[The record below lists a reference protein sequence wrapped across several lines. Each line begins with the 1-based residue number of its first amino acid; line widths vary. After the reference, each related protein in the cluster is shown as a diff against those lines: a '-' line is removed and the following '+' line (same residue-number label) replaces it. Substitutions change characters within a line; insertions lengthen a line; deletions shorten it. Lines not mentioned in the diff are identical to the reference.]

1 MLRFTTVHMDKSKI
15 KGLSLIE
22 ALVCLVIVGIGFIG
36 VNQMI
41 SYATSSMDR
50 SLEANKINFLSETA
64 VEDIMGD
71 TNNASNYNFTQSC
84 TKSSYG
90 ASDLSSKKKTKWAKI
105 FLAENQIKINNKDR
119 KISCVSGDSKS
130 ATISSGAD
138 RTSAKF
144 SFKSNKGKKKKFI
157 GVVVK

>member
-1 MLRFTTVHMDKSKI
+1 MDKSKI

-71 TNNASNYNFTQSC
+71 TNNASNYNFAQSC
-84 TKSSYG
+84 AKSSYG
-90 ASDLSSKKKTKWAKI
+90 ASDLSSKKKTKWAKL

-144 SFKSNKGKKKKFI
+144 SFKSNQGKKKKFI

>member
-1 MLRFTTVHMDKSKI
+1 MDKSKI

-90 ASDLSSKKKTKWAKI
+90 ASDLSSKKKTKWAKL

-144 SFKSNKGKKKKFI
+144 SFKSNQGKKKKFI
-157 GVVVK
+157 GVVIK

>member
-1 MLRFTTVHMDKSKI
+1 MDKSKI

-90 ASDLSSKKKTKWAKI
+90 ASDLSSKKKTKWAKL

-144 SFKSNKGKKKKFI
+144 SFKSNQGKKKKFI

>member
-1 MLRFTTVHMDKSKI
+1 MDRAIKNI

-71 TNNASNYNFTQSC
+71 TNNASNYTFTQSC
-84 TKSSYG
+84 TKPSFG
-90 ASDLSSKKKTKWAKI
+90 NSDLSSKKKTKWAKL
-105 FLAENQIKINNKDR
+105 FLAENQIKINNIDR
-119 KISCVSGDSKS
+119 KISCVSGDNKS
-130 ATISSGAD
+130 ATISAGTD

-144 SFKSNKGKKKKFI
+144 SFKSNQGKKKKFI

>member
-1 MLRFTTVHMDKSKI
+1 MGKTVKNI

-71 TNNASNYNFTQSC
+71 TNNASNYNFNQNC

-90 ASDLSSKKKTKWAKI
+90 ASDLSSKKKTKWAKL

-144 SFKSNKGKKKKFI
+144 SFKSNQGKKKKFI

>member
-1 MLRFTTVHMDKSKI
+1 MDRAIKNI

-71 TNNASNYNFTQSC
+71 ANNASKYS
-84 TKSSYG
+84 
-90 ASDLSSKKKTKWAKI
+90 
-105 FLAENQIKINNKDR
+105 
-119 KISCVSGDSKS
+119 
-130 ATISSGAD
+130 
-138 RTSAKF
+138 F
-144 SFKSNKGKKKKFI
+144 SQ
-157 GVVVK
+157 

>member
-1 MLRFTTVHMDKSKI
+1 MGKTI
-15 KGLSLIE
+15 KNIRGLSLIE

-90 ASDLSSKKKTKWAKI
+90 ASDLSSKKKTKWAKL

-130 ATISSGAD
+130 ATISSGSD

-144 SFKSNKGKKKKFI
+144 SFKSNQGKKKKFI

>member
-1 MLRFTTVHMDKSKI
+1 MDKKI
-15 KGLSLIE
+15 KDKGLSLIE
-22 ALVCLVIVGIGFIG
+22 ALVCIVIVGIFFVG

-84 TKSSYG
+84 AKSSYG
-90 ASDLSSKKKTKWAKI
+90 ASDLSSKKKTKWAKL

-144 SFKSNKGKKKKFI
+144 SFKSNQGKKKKFI

>member
-1 MLRFTTVHMDKSKI
+1 MGKTVKNI
-15 KGLSLIE
+15 RGLSLIE

-90 ASDLSSKKKTKWAKI
+90 ASNLSSKKKTKWAKL

-144 SFKSNKGKKKKFI
+144 SFKSNQGKKKKFI